1 MSATANNQTIQ
12 PLLPPALQRGDT
24 IGLAPLAGPW
34 QEEPFRQG
42 ITILHDFGFQTKV
55 LQHQQC
61 SEPYLAASDQQRA
74 DIFLELYKDPEV
86 SAILACR
93 GGYGTMRLL
102 PLLDFYFFKE
112 SSPKSI
118 IGFSDISGLLNVI
131 TAKTGLITY
140 HGPNLTTL
148 ASSTAATLIEFR
160 QLLTGT
166 SQPAIHPRALEIIN
180 PGQTSGILAGGN
192 LATLVHLM
200 GTPYELDLT
209 DKILLIEDI
218 GEAPYR
224 LDRLLSQ
231 LALAGQ
237 LQRCNGIILGQFSN
251 CGDVELLWQRV
262 QELTPATT
270 PIWAGFEVGHEKT
283 NQWLPIGLP
292 VQMDSNQGELQLL
305 GPFHS

>member
-1 MSATANNQTIQ
+1 
-12 PLLPPALQRGDT
+12 
-24 IGLAPLAGPW
+24 
-34 QEEPFRQG
+34 
-42 ITILHDFGFQTKV
+42 
-55 LQHQQC
+55 
-61 SEPYLAASDQQRA
+61 
-74 DIFLELYKDPEV
+74 
-86 SAILACR
+86 
-93 GGYGTMRLL
+93 MRLL